1 MTGSEGIWLYAV
13 TDAATVDD
21 ESARMT
27 DIAGMTGVAG
37 EPLRPVDVGSLTAVV
52 GSVPLAVFGEQPLRQ
67 NLEDLDWLDGVAR
80 THDAVVSALARR
92 GPTVPMR
99 LATVFLDDD
108 RVRTLLEER
117 RADLESALTL
127 VAGRTEWGVKGYG
140 DREALT
146 AAVAEA
152 GAADR
157 PGGGTGT
164 AYLLRRR
171 AQLTAQD
178 TVEQEMA
185 ERVEKIHEL
194 LVREAAAGR
203 RQPATDPAL
212 SRTKEWMVLNG
223 SYLVDDD
230 RSESFATTVSA
241 LGERFPG
248 IRLELTGPWPPYSFA
263 GVGREPV

>member
-1 MTGSEGIWLYAV
+1 MIDGEGVWLYAV
-13 TDAATVDD
+13 TDATSDSDD
-21 ESARMT
+21 LGA
-27 DIAGMTGVAG
+27 MTGVAG
-37 EPLRPVDVGSLTAVV
+37 EPLRRIRADDLTAVV
-52 GSVPLAVFGEQPLRQ
+52 GSVPLAVFGEQPLRS

-92 GPTVPMR
+92 APTVPMR

-108 RVRTLLEER
+108 RVRALLEGR
-117 RADLESALTL
+117 RADFESALVL
-127 VAGRTEWGVKGYG
+127 VEGRTEWGVKGYG

-146 AAVAEA
+146 AAVAAA
-152 GAADR
+152 GAADGA
-157 PGGGTGT
+157 GGGSGT
-164 AYLLRRR
+164 AYLRRRR

-178 TVEQEMA
+178 TVEQETA
-185 ERVEKIHEL
+185 ERVEQIHQA
-194 LVREAAAGR
+194 LVREAAAGK

-230 RSESFATTVSA
+230 RSESFATAVAA

-248 IRLELTGPWPPYSFA
+248 IRLELTGPWPPYSFV
-263 GVGREPV
+263 GVGKDPA